1 MNFEWV
7 TIGAAL
13 VVGGALA
20 TAGTVLQTVMR
31 NPLAEPYMLGLV
43 GGASLC
49 AALAIRLGWA
59 ACGGGLLPVCAF
71 AGACGAL
78 MLVGAVTRLA
88 GRARLQDGADAA
100 LRTSKQTFVLA
111 GFVTGS
117 FTGSLQMLVLSG
129 APPDTFAAFSHW
141 LFGDLRAVAA
151 GPLLAGGAVFAGV
164 WSYLRSRATLLDLYE
179 LGSDEMACLG
189 VDTRRLTGG
198 IVVAVSI
205 LTALAVALAGA
216 IGFVGLVAPHV
227 ARRLTDGRHRRLL
240 PLAAVI
246 GGVTLLAA
254 EGLGRCLPGGLSA
267 GVVMAVCGAPFFFFL
282 LCTTRPD

>member
-1 MNFEWV
+1 
-7 TIGAAL
+7 
-13 VVGGALA
+13 
-20 TAGTVLQTVMR
+20 
-31 NPLAEPYMLGLV
+31 
-43 GGASLC
+43 
-49 AALAIRLGWA
+49 
-59 ACGGGLLPVCAF
+59 
-71 AGACGAL
+71 
-78 MLVGAVTRLA
+78 
-88 GRARLQDGADAA
+88 
-100 LRTSKQTFVLA
+100 
-111 GFVTGS
+111 
-117 FTGSLQMLVLSG
+117 
-129 APPDTFAAFSHW
+129 
-141 LFGDLRAVAA
+141 
-151 GPLLAGGAVFAGV
+151 
-164 WSYLRSRATLLDLYE
+164 
-179 LGSDEMACLG
+179 MACLG

-282 LCTTRPD
+282 LCMTRPD